1 MFSQGN
7 YSTIDHNLS
16 NYIVSL
22 LAEPITEP
30 LDVMSSVLVMFV
42 GGGWWRGVLAILLI

>member
-1 MFSQGN
+1 MFSQEN

-22 LAEPITEP
+22 VAEPITEP
-30 LDVMSSVLVMFV
+30 LDVMSTVLVMFV
-42 GGGWWRGVLAILLI
+42 GGG